1 MEVTFQNSFD
11 VTGAG
16 LSTDATETVLRLQID
31 ATDGLARTGV
41 VHTARGS
48 FRTPCFMPVGT
59 RAAVRTLTSADLEK
73 LGAEVILGNT
83 YHLMLKPGADLI
95 DRFGGLHGFADWRG
109 HVLTD
114 SGGFQIFSLEPK
126 VNDEGATFK
135 STYDGSYHH
144 LSPEGS
150 VEVQQKLGSDIQM
163 VLDVCPP
170 LPSTD
175 AVVRAA
181 LERSVMWAGR
191 AKAAQAPAR
200 ANGSMQAQFGIVQG
214 GIDVA
219 MRTESAERTL
229 EIGFDGYGIG
239 GLSVGETR
247 AEMLP
252 ALAAVTEVLPVDRPR
267 YLMGVGDPVSI
278 VEAVALGVDMFD
290 CVLPTRLARHGTI
303 LTSSG
308 RMNLRN
314 AKFADD
320 PEPLE
325 PGCTCEA
332 CSRWSRAYLRH
343 LLMVSEPTAAR
354 LTTIHNVHWLL
365 RLMEAA
371 QAAIATGNYD
381 QFRATVSAVWD

>member
-1 MEVTFQNSFD
+1 VTDHTGPAADQVLSLEILAFD
-11 VTGAG
+11 G
-16 LSTDATETVLRLQID
+16 E
-31 ATDGLARTGV
+31 ARSGI

-59 RAAVRTLTSADLEK
+59 RGAVRTLTSEDLEQ

-83 YHLMLKPGADLI
+83 YHLMLRPGADVIAGL
-95 DRFGGLHGFADWRG
+95 GGLHEFADWRG

-114 SGGFQIFSLEPK
+114 SGGFQVFSLEPN
-126 VNDEGATFK
+126 VTDEGATFK

-144 LSPEGS
+144 LSPEGA
-150 VEVQQKLGSDIQM
+150 VEIQQKLGGDIQM

-170 LPSTD
+170 LPSAD
-175 AVVRAA
+175 SVVRAA
-181 LERSVMWAGR
+181 VDRSAAWAAR
-191 AKAAQAPAR
+191 AKVAHAPAR
-200 ANGSMQAQFGIVQG
+200 AAGSTQALFGIVQG
-214 GIDVA
+214 GINIA
-219 MRTESAERTL
+219 MRAESAHRTA
-229 EIGFDGYGIG
+229 EVGFDGYGIG

-247 AEMLP
+247 EEMLP
-252 ALAAVTEVLPVDRPR
+252 ALAATTAILPADQPR
-267 YLMGVGDPVSI
+267 YLMGVGDPVGI

-314 AKFADD
+314 ARFASD

-325 PGCTCEA
+325 PGCVCPA
-332 CSRWSRAYLRH
+332 CARWSRAYLRH
-343 LLMVSEPTAAR
+343 LLSVNEPTAAR

-365 RLMEAA
+365 GLMDRARL
-371 QAAIATGNYD
+371 AIAAGAYEE
-381 QFRATVSAVWD
+381 FRVEIGRIWG

>member
-1 MEVTFQNSFD
+1 MSREESE
-11 VTGAG
+11 
-16 LSTDATETVLRLQID
+16 SVLRLQIL
-31 ATDGLARTGV
+31 ATDGDARTGV
-41 VHTARGS
+41 VQTARGS

-59 RAAVRTLTSADLEK
+59 RAAVRTLTSTDLER

-95 DRFGGLHGFADWRG
+95 DRFGGLHGFADWHG

-126 VNDEGATFK
+126 VTDEGATFK

-181 LERSVMWAGR
+181 LERSVLWAGR
-191 AKAAQAPAR
+191 AKAAHAPAR
-200 ANGSMQAQFGIVQG
+200 DRGSQQAQFGIVQG
-214 GIDVA
+214 GINVA
-219 MRTESAERTL
+219 MRSESARRTL

-303 LTSSG
+303 LTTSG

-314 AKFADD
+314 ARFADD

-325 PGCTCEA
+325 PGCSCEA
-332 CSRWSRAYLRH
+332 CARWSRAYLRH
-343 LLMVSEPTAAR
+343 LMMVNEPTAAR

-371 QAAIATGNYD
+371 QSAIAAGTYG
-381 QFRATVSAVWD
+381 QFRSAVASVWD

>member
-1 MEVTFQNSFD
+1 
-11 VTGAG
+11 
-16 LSTDATETVLRLQID
+16 
-31 ATDGLARTGV
+31 
-41 VHTARGS
+41 
-48 FRTPCFMPVGT
+48 MPVGT
-59 RAAVRTLTSADLEK
+59 RAAVRTLTSADLET

-95 DRFGGLHGFADWRG
+95 ERFGGLHGFADWHG

-170 LPSTD
+170 LPSSE

-181 LERSVMWAGR
+181 LERSVLWAGR
-191 AKAAQAPAR
+191 AKAAHAPAR
-200 ANGSMQAQFGIVQG
+200 EAGSKQAQFGIVQG
-214 GIDVA
+214 GVDVD

-252 ALAAVTEVLPVDRPR
+252 ALAAVTEVLPADRPR

-314 AKFADD
+314 ARFADD

-365 RLMEAA
+365 RLMEGV
-371 QAAIATGNYD
+371 QAAIVAGTYD
-381 QFRATVSAVWD
+381 QFRASVASVWD